1 MILATVIFDYFRDW
15 HLLKWLWRALLAARE
30 AEDSGYIRSAL
41 PWDVTVIVIN
51 ITLGT
56 IASSLYFQYLGCALK
71 DWILIEKKGTHLWL
85 EHRAMEKRRQQAF
98 SAWAG
103 HQFSIYKLKNLQ
115 FTNKQVSNIKFTP
128 IIREHIF
135 APVPQNLFLHFLLNH
150 LFLKCPFRQTRG
162 KVASFQ

>member
-1 MILATVIFDYFRDW
+1 MILATVVLDYFWDW

-56 IASSLYFQYLGCALK
+56 IASSFSIFGLYFERLDFKLK
-71 DWILIEKKGTHLWL
+71 THLWL